1 MCAEWYSGADLRRS
15 LIVVAESRLLT
26 TSEAAKLIGVHPRT
40 LSRYASEGR
49 VFPTMI
55 LPSGHYRWD
64 VEDLRRQLR
73 DVRRDRAEPGA
84 EDGD

>member
-1 MCAEWYSGADLRRS
+1 
-15 LIVVAESRLLT
+15 LIVVEERRLLT

-55 LPSGHYRWD
+55 LPSGHYRWELD
-64 VEDLRRQLR
+64 DLRRQLR
-73 DVRRDRAEPGA
+73 DGRRPDPPKS
-84 EDGD
+84 DQDDD